1 MLILDLDDTIFETK
15 SMNSKI
21 FDSAISL
28 IKNYYERS
36 DSAVKS
42 EEIIADLWS
51 YPIDVVFVK
60 YNTRKPLINE
70 FYKRIEAIDF
80 QKLDIKTF
88 EDYKELRTLTENKML
103 VTTGFKKLQW
113 AKIKALSI
121 ENDFD
126 QIYIDDPRST
136 PRNHKIDIFRQ
147 ILIETK
153 KKPKE
158 IWVIGDNPESEIK
171 AGKELGMKTIQRKS
185 KSKNLSEFADYKIE
199 SFYELRSIIN

>member
-1 MLILDLDDTIFETK
+1 VLILDLDDTIFETK